1 MDAKNLEKANSLYEE
16 KEQLVQMRAF
26 IMKRPPESLEFVVFD
41 ITEPCLA
48 SKEVIS
54 EKLVPYIERAISD
67 RLTDINKEAEAL

>member
-1 MDAKNLEKANSLYEE
+1 MDAKNLEKANDLYEE

-41 ITEPCLA
+41 ITKPCLA

-67 RLTDINKEAEAL
+67 RLADINKEAEAL

>member
-1 MDAKNLEKANSLYEE
+1 MNPANFDRANELYEE
-16 KEQLVQMRAF
+16 REQLVQMRAF

-54 EKLVPYIERAISD
+54 EKLVPYIEKAICE
-67 RLTDINKEAEAL
+67 RLTDIVKEVEAL